1 MWAKLL
7 YNLAG
12 AAIVGAGS
20 AYAAGGATGAGW
32 KTLGISAL
40 GTVLANLAG
49 LFQQPPVA
57 PATPSITV
65 QPKQG

>member
-1 MWAKLL
+1 MWLKLL

-20 AYAAGGATGAGW
+20 AYVSGGTAGAGW
-32 KTLGISAL
+32 KTLGIGAL

-49 LFQQPPVA
+49 LFQAP
-57 PATPSITV
+57 PATTAS
-65 QPKQG
+65 K